1 MKTHSI
7 NRDQVN
13 DYLSFF
19 KFTVYNHQ
27 GRIVKRD
34 RIMGHDMDRPPL
46 EHAYHLLDKYN
57 RDSLGAMVGV
67 TGPGIHKV
75 VYMNRGDVE
84 PSEMVFDDMD
94 IIVDQMG

>member
-1 MKTHSI
+1 
-7 NRDQVN
+7 
-13 DYLSFF
+13 
-19 KFTVYNHQ
+19 
-27 GRIVKRD
+27 
-34 RIMGHDMDRPPL
+34 MGHDMDRPPL